1 MTNLT
6 KEQTIEQLCEL
17 AFTVGAIKFNH
28 NIPHDCFCTLGEG
41 KFCES
46 FQFDQ
51 AIIDYIK
58 EAVEEKL
65 YNDEEDL

>member
-1 MTNLT
+1 MSNIT
-6 KEQTIEQLCEL
+6 KQEAIEQLCEL
-17 AFTVGAIKFNH
+17 SSTVGALAFRHK
-28 NIPHDCFCTLGEG
+28 IPHDCFCEESKG

-51 AIIDYIK
+51 RIIDYIK

>member
-1 MTNLT
+1 MTNIT
-6 KEQTIEQLCEL
+6 KQEAIEQLCKL
-17 AFTVGAIKFNH
+17 CSIVGAVSFRHK
-28 NIPHDCFCTLGEG
+28 IPYDCFCEEDKG

-51 AIIDYIK
+51 RIIDYIK

-65 YNDEEDL
+65 YNEEKDL

>member
-1 MTNLT
+1 MTNLI

-17 AFTVGAIKFNH
+17 ASTVGTVKFNH
-28 NIPHDCFCTLGEG
+28 EIPHDCFCTLDEG

-58 EAVEEKL
+58 EAVDEKL
-65 YNDEEDL
+65 YNEEKYL

>member
-6 KEQTIEQLCEL
+6 REQTIEQLCEL
-17 AFTVGAIKFNH
+17 ASTVGAIKFNH
-28 NIPHDCFCTLGEG
+28 NIPHDCFCTLAEG
-41 KFCES
+41 NFSS

-58 EAVEEKL
+58 EAVDEKL
-65 YNDEEDL
+65 YNEEKDL

>member
-17 AFTVGAIKFNH
+17 ASTVGAIKFN
-28 NIPHDCFCTLGEG
+28 NSIYHDCFCSVEDG
-41 KFCES
+41 KFYGS